1 MKMTMIKLVLT
12 AFLAVGISATQ
23 GIASSET
30 HSGGTE
36 AIHAEAA
43 PAHGETVEVGHDAV
57 SSHEA
62 SAGHETA
69 AVEHGTEAGAHG
81 GAHGGSSLTP
91 KKLKDLFLR
100 TVNFLLL
107 AIGLIYF
114 LAKPIKNGLDN
125 RRKQIKEELENL
137 QLKRDE
143 AERTYREFE
152 SRLSGMEKEMETI
165 VEKAI
170 ALAQTEKVRILEEAE
185 KAADDIRKQAQ
196 AAIQAEIVEAKRKL
210 LDDAADHAA
219 AMAEQMIV
227 NNLTA
232 SDQVNIT
239 EQYLTRVGAVQ

>member
-1 MKMTMIKLVLT
+1 MKVILAAL
-12 AFLAVGISATQ
+12 LAVGVSATQ
-23 GIASSET
+23 GFASSDT
-30 HSGGTE
+30 HSGGAE

-43 PAHGETVEVGHDAV
+43 SAHGETVTTGHEEA

-62 SAGHETA
+62 AAGHEVA
-69 AVEHGTEAGAHG
+69 AGEHGAEAGAHG

-91 KKLKDLFLR
+91 KKLKDLFWR

-125 RRKQIKEELENL
+125 RRKQVKEELENL

-165 VEKAI
+165 VEKAV
-170 ALAQTEKVRILEEAE
+170 ALAQNEKVRILEEAD
-185 KAADDIRKQAQ
+185 KAAEDIRKQAQ
-196 AAIQAEIVEAKRKL
+196 AAIQAEIVEAKRRL
-210 LDDAADHAA
+210 LEETADQAA